1 SDERLARGQRPRD
14 KGRPRAGAKGV
25 GIAEAV
31 AYLVRRGHSAADL
44 LDSSFDR
51 IQFFFEEAQREEAV
65 ARLREDSR
73 FMAMTR
79 LANFSIFDKEALAAY
94 KQSQRD
100 LEKLLG
106 DLEPKTDQ
114 QPEQAAMALMDALKG
129 Q

>member
-1 SDERLARGQRPRD
+1 
-14 KGRPRAGAKGV
+14 
-25 GIAEAV
+25 
-31 AYLVRRGHSAADL
+31 
-44 LDSSFDR
+44 
-51 IQFFFEEAQREEAV
+51 
-65 ARLREDSR
+65 
-73 FMAMTR
+73 MAMTR